1 MAASVLYQFYKFKL
15 VNSGVLI
22 VNFEQVLHVATVLL
36 LLTLNDSMSTRR
48 VSLRFS
54 N

>member
-1 MAASVLYQFYKFKL
+1 MAASVLYQFYEFKL

-22 VNFEQVLHVATVLL
+22 VNFEQDSHAATVLL

-48 VSLRFS
+48 AILRFC